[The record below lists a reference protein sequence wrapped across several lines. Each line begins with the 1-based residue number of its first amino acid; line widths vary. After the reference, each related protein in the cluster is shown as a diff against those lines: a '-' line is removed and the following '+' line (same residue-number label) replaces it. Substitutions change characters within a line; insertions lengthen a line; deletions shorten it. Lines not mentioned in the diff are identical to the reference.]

1 MLFKGSIQINVNKMS
16 FHFFL
21 SFQLV
26 ALTHV
31 ESSYILPNI
40 IDFPSRKQ
48 NCERED
54 SEEIPDLWTT
64 FSHSL
69 TQKKSE
75 SFSPEATKQ
84 QVEEIIIIESD
95 KEEED
100 GEIWATVSLS
110 NSTETSCKGS
120 RLGNLF
126 FKLKT
131 LC

>member
-1 MLFKGSIQINVNKMS
+1 MRFKGSIQINVNKMS

-40 IDFPSRKQ
+40 IDFPTRKQ

-64 FSHSL
+64 FSHSI
-69 TQKKSE
+69 TQKESE

-84 QVEEIIIIESD
+84 QVEEIIFIESD
-95 KEEED
+95 KEED
-100 GEIWATVSLS
+100 GETWATVSLS
-110 NSTETSCKGS
+110 SSTQTSSEES
-120 RLGNLF
+120 RQGNFL
-126 FKLKT
+126 LE
-131 LC
+131 